1 MLIEILY
8 NKIQDKSKVLTSQR
22 VQSIEHS
29 DSNITVTTSG
39 AQSFTGDIV
48 VGTDGI
54 HSTVRQ
60 EMWKQAQKI
69 DPEWI
74 DLDEESGKMLQLI
87 LNSAD

>member
-1 MLIEILY
+1 MLIDILY
-8 NKIQDKSKVLTSQR
+8 NKIEDKSKVLTSQR
-22 VQSIEHS
+22 VQSIEHGE
-29 DSNITVTTSG
+29 SNVTVTTSSG
-39 AQSFTGDIV
+39 QSFTGNIV

-74 DLDEESGKMLQLI
+74 DPEEESGKIIPLAL
-87 LNSAD
+87 